1 MAAERITQNPH
12 LEIVPD
18 HAGPHYDAIRTILI
32 NTSITNDCYG
42 FEYSKENP
50 KNINSHISSKP
61 FWVPGFK
68 DSESSLMKE
77 FISRVEPMF

>member
-1 MAAERITQNPH
+1 MDFVQRHISQVDT
-12 LEIVPD
+12 
-18 HAGPHYDAIRTILI
+18 Y
-32 NTSITNDCYG
+32 CYG
-42 FEYSKENP
+42 FKYSKENP

-61 FWVPGFK
+61 FRVPGFK